1 MCSMKLCFINYGN
14 NVHSE
19 RWLDFFVERGH
30 EVHSITDQTGPN
42 LPGVSCHSWVPV
54 SRLPKLGTV
63 QAAHRVRRIM
73 GRIQP
78 DLVHAIVAGT
88 PGLLGALSG
97 HHPFVISVLGS
108 DVLSSAGAYDRWLD
122 RVLKPLALRQADLII
137 AQSNNLLGAIQRF
150 GLEKVPQRTI
160 PIGVRCSHFVPARTR
175 PALFRRLE
183 IPASSPVVLSPRH
196 TRPIYNTDLII
207 RAMPGVLARHPQA
220 VFVFKEHKLLDTNNY
235 RGSCKALVREMGVA
249 DNARW
254 VEETLSYSEIPDF
267 YTCGDVAVSVSRSD
281 GLPVSVME
289 AMACGLPLVLSPLAG
304 VQESIA
310 PRENA
315 LYVDPVEPETISS
328 AINTLLEN
336 QALRV
341 QMGRANRDLALA
353 KFDFVPLMEQVEE
366 LYQELSMQARAG

>member
-1 MCSMKLCFINYGN
+1 
-14 NVHSE
+14 
-19 RWLDFFVERGH
+19 
-30 EVHSITDQTGPN
+30 
-42 LPGVSCHSWVPV
+42 
-54 SRLPKLGTV
+54 
-63 QAAHRVRRIM
+63 
-73 GRIQP
+73 
-78 DLVHAIVAGT
+78 
-88 PGLLGALSG
+88 
-97 HHPFVISVLGS
+97 
-108 DVLSSAGAYDRWLD
+108 
-122 RVLKPLALRQADLII
+122 
-137 AQSNNLLGAIQRF
+137 
-150 GLEKVPQRTI
+150 
-160 PIGVRCSHFVPARTR
+160 
-175 PALFRRLE
+175 
-183 IPASSPVVLSPRH
+183 
-196 TRPIYNTDLII
+196 
-207 RAMPGVLARHPQA
+207 MPGVLARHPQA
-220 VFVFKEHKLLDTNNY
+220 VFVFKEHKLLDPNNY